1 MAIVYDSPEHTEH
14 DEERTQMV
22 VDKGRPNGSLH
33 SRQKRSIADACEWL
47 RLTQTRDKKALIF
60 VLTSPGHT
68 SLANTPKF
76 ISKFVDNM
84 RTNYG
89 MGDFVWVR
97 EMTKAGY
104 PHFHF
109 VAHWH
114 PAKWFLTDNDNQTKK
129 ENAINHT
136 TFESRVTQISKYW
149 SGLFGS
155 DAKNSVRFGSYNP
168 RTKRRTFYLSTDK
181 HAWYLTKY
189 LGKNIGSGSLDYLM
203 EAGFPQARYKKT
215 VRSFGMSENVALLS
229 EPELFESYQ
238 HTTEARLAP
247 TAQIDPETMT
257 QKFIEVRTTERL
269 FGNEINILRE
279 SDVREYDWRWTGHG
293 ETFIGFKL
301 KKSNGRG

>member
-1 MAIVYDSPEHTEH
+1 MAIVYDSNERTEH
-14 DEERTQMV
+14 DVERAQMV

-84 RTNYG
+84 RANYG
-89 MGDFVWVR
+89 MGDYVWVR

-114 PAKWFLTDNDNQTKK
+114 PAKWFLTDSDNQTKA
-129 ENAINHT
+129 ENQINHT
-136 TFESRVTQISKYW
+136 VFESKVTTISKYW

-168 RTKRRTFYLSTDK
+168 RTKRRTFYLSTDR

-215 VRSFGMSENVALLS
+215 VRAFGMSENVALLS
-229 EPELFESYQ
+229 EPELFESYH
-238 HTTEARLAP
+238 HTTETRMAP
-247 TAQIDPETMT
+247 TVSG
-257 QKFIEVRTTERL
+257 KEVEVKTTERIW
-269 FGNEINILRE
+269 GNEVSYMSE
-279 SDVREYDWRWTGHG
+279 KHVSEYDWRWTGHG